1 MKKVLL
7 LMVGA
12 IVAIAAQAQL
22 YLCGDNI
29 SWDSDSPKEVAL
41 SDGWYS
47 FQVSGGFKMS
57 RAKGDWTAF
66 NRSSLNFDETKW
78 TDNGQ
83 IKENTLT
90 ASTTDTGNKTAPDGY
105 SYLRVSSDF
114 TKIQASKDG
123 NFETRGGGDDVVGD
137 NTFYFYDCN
146 NANYTDVYTYVY
158 GNGASMSGPEKM
170 TSTGKYVRE
179 GDNYYPVWSYTPS
192 VQPSNVMFTKD
203 SGWNNKLSTQEPT
216 YVKGGFYYLSGSS
229 LLSKTGLVLV
239 DKEEPA
245 TVYELWT
252 NFRNGDTFVGK
263 LLNEEN
269 NYSFTLEFLGDETG
283 TKAGLHVDGEWRGAS
298 NTSAYDGN
306 AKTYNMTTT
315 EGGDITFAEGLKGA
329 VTFVLNVADNTLSVS
344 GGTIEQG
351 GGDDDENSYTI
362 YFYDRNNVGTDI
374 YVHIWTGEATFKP
387 WGKDNAI
394 KMQPTGKYIFRD
406 NNYYPL
412 YVLNFSWNKTPEK
425 ILIWNGDA
433 TSEKKFVTDIVFV
446 NNGYYTNGATVVE
459 TDLSP
464 VDMGTAQDYIYFH
477 LKEDLIYEGINAA
490 ETPVYCNVLNNGNYI
505 GDFARDEAHK
515 MELVSSKYQIYRY
528 KLSEAEAE
536 GNDVEFSFQNRSG
549 LGKDWATFRAT
560 LSEKFNQARWTE
572 FIYAT
577 AKRGINGVDTQYA
590 VQTYITWPEFAE
602 LDAQGRPALYLVG
615 EGAIDGLGW
624 DPTNP
629 MTYLNQDGSCF
640 YIPVTI
646 TGTKLTFFKM
656 SWVNAG
662 YYKEHATPGMTNDAR
677 DWATFDLG
685 IVGVD
690 DKFAYPDN
698 SYVLNIVSGG
708 TLGQDV
714 NCTVFAT
721 NTSVKYCNYNQ
732 YNWTIEGTKLTPG
745 QYYVVVDTHDT
756 CRTVTLVNFDPNPS
770 VKVSDTEINTITLEP
785 DQAIALHHHYDHLGL
800 ASHNGHIPMD
810 KVNTCEGTLTIA
822 GSSGL
827 DINNAGFDIQY
838 TVSMNGDEVV
848 SYTGKPGSI
857 HMKYLPLASSNDI
870 EIRAMYTD
878 VARDGRNGTGLTF
891 HSRRG
896 EASVEIPATMPAPV
910 ATINSSL
917 YVKPADDAP
926 YGVLL
931 DDITLECVTDY
942 NVYGDLTFDF
952 DVPDADTSRRV
963 EIIHENHQLY
973 PLMDVSVLNGWTPL
987 VLSEENDFAN
997 YDFEGGS
1004 NDWSSKIIQEGVN
1017 VPVFLSRYTDITSKE
1032 LLEDKTVT
1040 GMAYAIY
1047 PFIYETSPSVEVVPE
1062 NGSSAPRK
1070 APAEQ
1075 LPNDMSGFAISQF
1088 ARSTPISIDVDA
1100 KGAISGVENVAADMV
1115 ADGDAEYYTIS
1126 GVRVQGA
1133 PAPGIYLRRQ
1143 GDKVAK
1149 VVVR

>member
-1 MKKVLL
+1 MKKLL
-7 LMVGA
+7 LLLVGA
-12 IVAIAAQAQL
+12 IVAMTAQAQL
-22 YLCGDNI
+22 YVCGDDSALG
-29 SWDSDSPKEVAL
+29 SWEADNALVVNESNGYYSFKAPQNKEFQMSKSNSNGWDGFNVSILRRVSDSWATNDGIKSVAL
-41 SDGWYS
+41 TTGTDGNLHKFILTDNYLYVRVKSDFSLIELSENADFSGGAGGGQVTTTYQLKGTFTDNWQLVNLPFEYTFDGTQGAQEYGIVDANNNFYAGKIAFS
-47 FQVSGGFKMS
+47 GETITWKISGNSGNNTIVAGYKGTVKFSVSG
-57 RAKGDWTAF
+57 DV
-66 NRSSLNFDETKW
+66 
-78 TDNGQ
+78 
-83 IKENTLT
+83 LT
-90 ASTTDTGNKTAPDGY
+90 VEEVG
-105 SYLRVSSDF
+105 
-114 TKIQASKDG
+114 
-123 NFETRGGGDDVVGD
+123 EVV
-137 NTFYFYDCN
+137 
-146 NANYTDVYTYVY
+146 
-158 GNGASMSGPEKM
+158 
-170 TSTGKYVRE
+170 
-179 GDNYYPVWSYTPS
+179 
-192 VQPSNVMFTKD
+192 
-203 SGWNNKLSTQEPT
+203 PT
-216 YVKGGFYYLSGSS
+216 
-229 LLSKTGLVLV
+229 
-239 DKEEPA
+239 

-269 NYSFTLEFLGDETG
+269 NYSCTLEFLGDETG
-283 TKAGLHVDGEWRGAS
+283 TKAGLHINGEWRGAS

-351 GGDDDENSYTI
+351 GDDDDENSYTI
-362 YFYDRNNVGTDI
+362 YFYDRNNVVENGNI
-374 YVHIWTGEATFKP
+374 YAYIWASGHGSYTGFTGDDKV
-387 WGKDNAI
+387 
-394 KMQPTGKYIFRD
+394 KMTPTGKYIFRD
-406 NNYYPL
+406 GQYYPI
-412 YVLNFSWNKTPEK
+412 YVLKFTWEYTPGFV
-425 ILIWNGDA
+425 IIWNGNARD
-433 TSEKKFVTDIVFV
+433 EKKFTSGDPVFV
-446 NNGYYTNGATVVE
+446 NNGYYTNGSTVAE
-459 TDLSP
+459 TNLSP

-490 ETPVYCNVLNNGNYI
+490 EAPVYCNVLNNGNYI
-505 GDFARDEAHK
+505 GGFARDEAHK

-549 LGKDWATFRAT
+549 LGKDWATFRAS

-602 LDAQGRPALYLVG
+602 LDAKGRPALYLVG
-615 EGAIDGLGW
+615 EGAIEGLGW
-624 DPTNP
+624 DPANP

-646 TGTKLTFFKM
+646 TGTRLTFFKM

-690 DKFAYPDN
+690 DQFAYPDN

-770 VKVSDTEINTITLEP
+770 VKVTDTEINTITLGS

-810 KVNTCEGTLTIA
+810 KVNTCEGTLTIT

-857 HMKYLPLASSNDI
+857 HMNYLPLASSNDI

-910 ATINSSL
+910 ATINNSQ

-1047 PFIYETSPSVEVVPE
+1047 PFIYETKPSLVVVPE

-1070 APAEQ
+1070 APVL

>member
-1 MKKVLL
+1 MKKLL
-7 LMVGA
+7 LLLVGA
-12 IVAIAAQAQL
+12 IVAMTAHAQL
-22 YLCGDNI
+22 YVCGDDSSI
-29 SWDSDSPKEVAL
+29 GSW
-41 SDGWYS
+41 
-47 FQVSGGFKMS
+47 
-57 RAKGDWTAF
+57 
-66 NRSSLNFDETKW
+66 
-78 TDNGQ
+78 
-83 IKENTLT
+83 
-90 ASTTDTGNKTAPDGY
+90 DTGNALVVNESNGYYSFKAPQNKEFQMSTSNNGWDGFNG
-105 SYLRVSSDF
+105 SILRRVSDTWATNDGIKSVALTTGTDGDLHKFTLKDNYLYVRVKSDLSLIELSENADF
-114 TKIQASKDG
+114 SG
-123 NFETRGGGDDVVGD
+123 GEGGGQVTTTYQLKGSFTDNWQLVNLPFEYTFDGTQGAQEYGIVDADNNFYAGGIAFSGETVTWKISGNSGNNTIAAGYKGTVKFSVSGDVLTVEEVGE
-137 NTFYFYDCN
+137 
-146 NANYTDVYTYVY
+146 VV
-158 GNGASMSGPEKM
+158 
-170 TSTGKYVRE
+170 
-179 GDNYYPVWSYTPS
+179 
-192 VQPSNVMFTKD
+192 
-203 SGWNNKLSTQEPT
+203 PT
-216 YVKGGFYYLSGSS
+216 
-229 LLSKTGLVLV
+229 
-239 DKEEPA
+239 

-269 NYSFTLEFLGDETG
+269 NYSCTLEFLGDETG
-283 TKAGLHVDGEWRGAS
+283 TKAGLHIDGEWRGAS
-298 NTSAYDGN
+298 NTTAYDGN

-315 EGGDITFAEGLKGA
+315 QGGDITFAEGLKGA

-387 WGKDNAI
+387 WGKDDEI

-433 TSEKKFVTDIVFV
+433 TSERKFVTDIVFV

-490 ETPVYCNVLNNGNYI
+490 ETPVYCNVLNNGSYI
-505 GDFARDEAHK
+505 GGSAHDEAHK

-549 LGKDWATFRAT
+549 LGKDWAIFRAS

-577 AKRGINGVDTQYA
+577 AKRGIDGVDTQYA

-615 EGAIDGLGW
+615 DGAIEGLGW

-646 TGTKLTFFKM
+646 TGTRLTFFKM

-690 DKFAYPDN
+690 DNFDYPDN

-770 VKVSDTEINTITLEP
+770 VKVSDTEINTITLGS

-810 KVNTCEGTLTIA
+810 KVNTCEGTLTIT

-857 HMKYLPLASSNDI
+857 HMNYLPLASSNDI

-1070 APAEQ
+1070 APAV

-1100 KGAISGVENVAADMV
+1100 KGAISGVENVAADME

>member
-29 SWDSDSPKEVAL
+29 SWDSTSPKEVTL

-57 RAKGDWTAF
+57 RTKGDWEAF
-66 NRSSLNFDETKW
+66 NGNSLDFDATKW

-90 ASTTDTGNKTAPDGY
+90 ASTKDAGNKTAPDGY

-123 NFETRGGGDDVVGD
+123 NFEGGGGQVTTTYQLKGSFTDNWQLVNLPFEYTFDGTQGAQEYGIVDADNNFYAGGIAFSGETVTWKISGNSGNNTIVAGYKGTVKFSVSGDVLTVEEVGE
-137 NTFYFYDCN
+137 
-146 NANYTDVYTYVY
+146 VV
-158 GNGASMSGPEKM
+158 
-170 TSTGKYVRE
+170 
-179 GDNYYPVWSYTPS
+179 
-192 VQPSNVMFTKD
+192 
-203 SGWNNKLSTQEPT
+203 PT
-216 YVKGGFYYLSGSS
+216 
-229 LLSKTGLVLV
+229 
-239 DKEEPA
+239 

-315 EGGDITFAEGLKGA
+315 QGGDITFAEGLKGA

-387 WGKDNAI
+387 WGKDDEI

-433 TSEKKFVTDIVFV
+433 ISEKKFVTDIVFV

-490 ETPVYCNVLNNGNYI
+490 ETPVYCNVLNNGSYI
-505 GDFARDEAHK
+505 GGSARDEAHK

-615 EGAIDGLGW
+615 EGAIEGLGW
-624 DPTNP
+624 DPANP

-646 TGTKLTFFKM
+646 KGTQLTFFKM

-698 SYVLNIVSGG
+698 SYVLNIVAGG

-770 VKVSDTEINTITLEP
+770 VKVSDTEINTITLGS

-810 KVNTCEGTLTIA
+810 KVNTCEGTLTIT

-857 HMKYLPLASSNDI
+857 HMNYLPLASSNDI

-910 ATINSSL
+910 ATINNSL

-1070 APAEQ
+1070 APAV

-1100 KGAISGVENVAADMV
+1100 KGAISGVENVAADME